1 MQRLLLLNNLVIF
14 LEKYNQFDEALMIN
28 DEII

>member
-14 LEKYNQFDEALMIN
+14 LEKYNQFVEALMIN